1 MGTGTTP
8 AGDAARMDR
17 LSGNIPILPQGWN
30 EPMSRR
36 LLALFLTAL
45 VAGCGFKGDLYL
57 PQTPAPAAKTT
68 HPAPQAPARPA
79 ATPDN
84 RTAP

>member
-1 MGTGTTP
+1 
-8 AGDAARMDR
+8 
-17 LSGNIPILPQGWN
+17 
-30 EPMSRR
+30 MSRR
-36 LLALFLTAL
+36 LLALFLTTL

>member
-1 MGTGTTP
+1 
-8 AGDAARMDR
+8 
-17 LSGNIPILPQGWN
+17 
-30 EPMSRR
+30 MSRR

-57 PQTPAPAAKTT
+57 PKTPAPAHQTA
-68 HPAPQAPARPA
+68 HPATQAPAQPA
-79 ATPDN
+79 AAPDN